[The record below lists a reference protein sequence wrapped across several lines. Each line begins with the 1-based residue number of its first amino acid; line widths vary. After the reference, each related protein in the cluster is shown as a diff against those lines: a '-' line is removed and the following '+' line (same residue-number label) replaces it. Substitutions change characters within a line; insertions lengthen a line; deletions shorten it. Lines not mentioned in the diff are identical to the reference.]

1 MVSYSL
7 LFAQLGVTNQPKL
20 CSPLISV
27 PTLAIDAK
35 ILVPGKAHWV
45 RVGWVEAVTMANVGA
60 GTHLVAG
67 QPIGVV
73 EGLHEFEIPTPDLPY
88 QLRFIPRE
96 WITEWSIEVYE
107 RIIEPTTEPV
117 NLDSALL
124 YQKLQDLEAKI
135 DAL

>member
-1 MVSYSL
+1 MPSYSL
-7 LFAQLGVTNQPKL
+7 VFAQGGTSNQPVL
-20 CSPLISV
+20 CAPLLTM

-45 RVGWVEAVTMANVGA
+45 RLGWVEAVTIATVGT
-60 GTHLVAG
+60 GTQLIAG
-67 QPIGVV
+67 QPVRVV
-73 EGLHEFEIPTPDLPY
+73 EGFHEFEIPAPDLPY

-96 WITEWSIEVYE
+96 WMTAWSIDVYE

-117 NLDSALL
+117 NLDSALI

>member
-7 LFAQLGVTNQPKL
+7 LFAQAGVTNQPVL
-20 CSPLISV
+20 CAPLLTV

-45 RVGWVEAVTMANVGA
+45 RVGWVEAVAVAQVGS
-60 GTHLVAG
+60 GTQLVAG
-67 QPIGVV
+67 QPLRVV

-96 WITEWSIEVYE
+96 WMTSWSIEVYE

-117 NLDSALL
+117 NLDSALI